1 MTAKKTQNVPPT
13 KEEKDEALRAFM
25 YGDIPRPL
33 ISMDERHPDLEESD
47 NSVISTGIN
56 AVISP
61 TTKEEVQKQETPP
74 KNEQEEEAQPKPV
87 SLPDGKQTPAHR
99 VSSKQ
104 RRLSLDEYGT
114 VFLPVPK
121 IDHPKPVFISESLR
135 DELDKVA
142 RRLGGKR
149 MSASGIV
156 ENMVKH
162 HEGGTIVWKLRFECG
177 EVMFSASRKRPR
189 PHSRCEGNPLPTG
202 RRFSQS
208 SH

>member
-1 MTAKKTQNVPPT
+1 MAKNLNLDIDAQGIIDSVRPDIPSQKTIEQMREDIRKELREDV
-13 KEEKDEALRAFM
+13 KEEIRQE
-25 YGDIPRPL
+25 
-33 ISMDERHPDLEESD
+33 LE
-47 NSVISTGIN
+47 
-56 AVISP
+56 P
-61 TTKEEVQKQETPP
+61 TIR
-74 KNEQEEEAQPKPV
+74 EQ
-87 SLPDGKQTPAHR
+87 

-104 RRLSLDEYGT
+104 RRLSLNEYGT

-162 HEGGTIVWKLRFECG
+162 HFGIYGEDMEQWFKL
-177 EVMFSASRKRPR
+177 
-189 PHSRCEGNPLPTG
+189 
-202 RRFSQS
+202 
-208 SH
+208 

>member
-33 ISMDERHPDLEESD
+33 ISMDERYPDLEESD

-74 KNEQEEEAQPKPV
+74 KNEQEEEVQPKPV

-104 RRLSLDEYGT
+104 RMLSLDEYGT

-142 RRLGGKR
+142 QRLGGKR

-162 HEGGTIVWKLRFECG
+162 HFGIYGEDMEQWFKL
-177 EVMFSASRKRPR
+177 
-189 PHSRCEGNPLPTG
+189 
-202 RRFSQS
+202 
-208 SH
+208 

>member
-1 MTAKKTQNVPPT
+1 MAKKLNLEIDAQGIIDSVRPDIPSQKTIEQMREDIRKELREEV
-13 KEEKDEALRAFM
+13 KEELRQ
-25 YGDIPRPL
+25 
-33 ISMDERHPDLEESD
+33 ELE
-47 NSVISTGIN
+47 
-56 AVISP
+56 P
-61 TTKEEVQKQETPP
+61 TP
-74 KNEQEEEAQPKPV
+74 
-87 SLPDGKQTPAHR
+87 HR

-162 HEGGTIVWKLRFECG
+162 HFGIYGEDIEQWFKL
-177 EVMFSASRKRPR
+177 
-189 PHSRCEGNPLPTG
+189 
-202 RRFSQS
+202 
-208 SH
+208 

>member
-1 MTAKKTQNVPPT
+1 MAKNLNLDIDAQGIIDSVRPDIPSQKTIEQMREDIRKELREDV
-13 KEEKDEALRAFM
+13 KEEIRQE
-25 YGDIPRPL
+25 
-33 ISMDERHPDLEESD
+33 LE
-47 NSVISTGIN
+47 
-56 AVISP
+56 P
-61 TTKEEVQKQETPP
+61 TIR
-74 KNEQEEEAQPKPV
+74 EQ
-87 SLPDGKQTPAHR
+87 

-162 HEGGTIVWKLRFECG
+162 HFGIYGEDMEQWFKL
-177 EVMFSASRKRPR
+177 
-189 PHSRCEGNPLPTG
+189 
-202 RRFSQS
+202 
-208 SH
+208 